1 MIITFSFTGR
11 QRKITGEEGERKA
24 QANLEKIERFDQ
36 IHTYKS
42 VKARDGKKMN
52 KSILQEIQDAV
63 IQYAKII
70 AHVIRVDVEIVDAG
84 LVRIAG
90 TGIYSRSINED
101 MSGEGFVYK
110 HVLAT
115 GQPQYIEEPGKHE
128 LCDHC
133 PQQGCCAE
141 KLELCTPIRLGEE
154 IIGVIGLIC
163 FEEAQKKQLL
173 QDLNFYQLFLEQIAD
188 FISAKAYERQESKRN
203 ERIMEMLLQVIDN
216 VDKGVLVLDE
226 AGRIIQ
232 INDSAC
238 KQLQLADDCIGKP
251 VAMAATSDS
260 LLGVEEYRVV
270 IEHTTYF
277 LMGNLLSV
285 SSGLPNYDRIF
296 IFNEIKN
303 VKSGIYD
310 LTKVEMPVTL
320 DNLVGCSPA
329 TRQLKTKL
337 TKLADSNST
346 VLISGESG
354 TGKEVVA
361 RAIHAISNRSDKPFI
376 GINCAAIPDMLLESE
391 LFGYVKGAFSGA
403 DPRGKIGKFELA
415 NKGVL
420 FLDEIGDMPLYLQV
434 KLLRVL
440 QERKLVRIGS
450 NQLISLDIRV
460 IAATNK
466 DLKELIREKK
476 FREDLYYRL
485 NVIPIEVPPLR
496 ERVDDI
502 EPLVNSLMAKYSG
515 LFNKKVR
522 GIDRETMGILMQ
534 YNWPGNIRE
543 LENTIEFMIN
553 MADES
558 GWLTKDTL
566 PRSFLESQAAYTP
579 PDGVGEFKTLRQ
591 LEHEHISNAVRRF
604 GDTTQGK
611 LAAAKQLG
619 IGIATL
625 YRKLREIEEAQ

>member
-1 MIITFSFTGR
+1 M
-11 QRKITGEEGERKA
+11 K
-24 QANLEKIERFDQ
+24 
-36 IHTYKS
+36 
-42 VKARDGKKMN
+42 
-52 KSILQEIQDAV
+52 KSILREIQGTV
-63 IQYAKII
+63 IKYAKII
-70 AHVIRVDVEIVDAG
+70 AHVIRVDVEIVDAD
-84 LVRIAG
+84 LFRIAG
-90 TGIYSRSINED
+90 TGVYDRGINED
-101 MSGEGFVYK
+101 MSREGFVYK

-115 GQPQYIEEPGKHE
+115 GKPQFIEEPGKHE
-128 LCDHC
+128 LCVIC
-133 PQQGCCAE
+133 PKQGCCDE
-141 KLELCTPIRLGEE
+141 KLELCTPITLGEE

-203 ERIMEMLLQVIDN
+203 QRMMEVLLQVIDN
-216 VDKGVLVLDE
+216 VDKGVLVLD
-226 AGRIIQ
+226 GDGKIVQ

-238 KQLQLADDCIGKP
+238 KQLQLTDDCIGMP
-251 VAMAATSDS
+251 VTMVATSDS
-260 LLGVEEYRVV
+260 LLGVEEYKVT
-270 IEHTTYF
+270 IDNSTYF

-285 SSGLPNYDRIF
+285 SSGLSSYERIF

-310 LTKVEMPVTL
+310 LTKVAMPVTL
-320 DNLVGCSPA
+320 DNIVGCSPV
-329 TRQLKTKL
+329 TQQLKTKL

-346 VLISGESG
+346 VLIIGESG

-361 RAIHAISNRSDKPFI
+361 RAIHAASNRSDRPFI

-415 NKGVL
+415 NKGVI

-466 DLKELIREKK
+466 DLKELIKEKK

-496 ERVDDI
+496 NRVEDI
-502 EPLVNSLMAKYSG
+502 EPLVNSLMGKYGG
-515 LFNKKVR
+515 LFSKKIR

-553 MADES
+553 MADEN
-558 GWLTKDTL
+558 GWLTRDTL
-566 PRSFLESQAAYTP
+566 PRNFFDSQAAQAVQR
-579 PDGVGEFKTLRQ
+579 GVGEFKSLRQ
-591 LEHEHISNAVRRF
+591 VEQEHILQVLRRF
-604 GDTTQGK
+604 GDTTHGK

-625 YRKLREIEEAQ
+625 YRKLHEIEEAQNTST

>member
-1 MIITFSFTGR
+1 M
-11 QRKITGEEGERKA
+11 
-24 QANLEKIERFDQ
+24 
-36 IHTYKS
+36 KS
-42 VKARDGKKMN
+42 SV
-52 KSILQEIQDAV
+52 LQEIQDAV

-70 AHVIRVDVEIVDAG
+70 AHVIRVDVEIVDDG

-90 TGIYSRSINED
+90 TGIYSKGINED

-115 GQPQYIEEPGKHE
+115 GKSQYIEEPGKHE
-128 LCDHC
+128 LCDSC

-141 KLELCTPIRLGEE
+141 KLELCTPVVLGEE

-163 FEEAQKKQLL
+163 FEEEQKKQLL
-173 QDLNFYQLFLEQIAD
+173 QDVTFYQLFLEQIAD

-203 ERIMEMLLQVIDN
+203 ERMMGMLLQVIDN
-216 VDKGVLVLDE
+216 VDKGVLVLD
-226 AGRIIQ
+226 GDGKIVQ
-232 INDSAC
+232 INESAC
-238 KQLQLADDCIGKP
+238 KQLQLAADCIGKP

-260 LLGVEEYRVV
+260 LLGVEEYKVV
-270 IEHTTYF
+270 IDHTTYF
-277 LMGNLLSV
+277 LIGNLLSV
-285 SSGLPNYDRIF
+285 SSGLPAYDRIF
-296 IFNEIKN
+296 IFNEMKN

-310 LTKVEMPVTL
+310 LTKVAMPVTM
-320 DNLVGCSPA
+320 DNLVGCSPE
-329 TRQLKTKL
+329 TQQLKAKL

-346 VLISGESG
+346 VLIIGESG

-361 RAIHAISNRSDKPFI
+361 RAIHAVSNRSDKPFI

-534 YNWPGNIRE
+534 YSWPGNIRE

-558 GWLTKDTL
+558 GWLTKCTL
-566 PRSFLESQAAYTP
+566 PRSFQESQAAHTP
-579 PDGVGEFKTLRQ
+579 PAGMGEFKTLRQ
-591 LEHEHISNAVRRF
+591 LEHEHISSAVRRF

-625 YRKLREIEEAQ
+625 YRKLREIEETQ